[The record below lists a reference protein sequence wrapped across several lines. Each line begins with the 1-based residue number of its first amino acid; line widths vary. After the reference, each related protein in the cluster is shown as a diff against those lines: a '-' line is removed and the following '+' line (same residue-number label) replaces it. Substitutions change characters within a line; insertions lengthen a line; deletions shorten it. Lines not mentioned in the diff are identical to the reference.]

1 MTPMPRR
8 AQPSSRLRVAGI
20 ETTVTYKPIKTIR
33 VRVLP
38 PDARVAVSAPVGV
51 SEEAVED
58 FVRRHSAWIVDA
70 QARVRMAAPVAE
82 PLVDGGRARV
92 WGRWHELRTV
102 PGVTAGATL
111 EAGSVLLG
119 GSDEEARRRG
129 LEGLYRRELEA
140 ALPGL
145 RAEWE
150 PRVGRSPSL
159 IRLRRMTTRWGT
171 CNTRSAA
178 ITLNVALAE
187 HPPSA
192 LEYVLVHELVHL
204 HERGH
209 GPGFVAWMDRLIPDW
224 RVRRRSLHGRA

>member
-8 AQPSSRLRVAGI
+8 AQLSSRLRVAGI
-20 ETTVTYKPIKTIR
+20 ETMVTYKHIKTIR

-38 PDARVAVSAPVGV
+38 PDGRVAVSAPVGV
-51 SEEAVED
+51 PEDAVED
-58 FVRRHSAWIVDA
+58 FVRRHSAWIVEA

-92 WGRWHELRTV
+92 WGRWYELRTV
-102 PGVTAGATL
+102 PAVKAGGTL
-111 EAGSVLLG
+111 EAGTVLLG
-119 GSDEEARRRG
+119 GPDEEARRRG
-129 LEGLYRRELEA
+129 LEGLYRREIEA
-140 ALPGL
+140 ALPAL
-145 RAEWE
+145 QAEWE
-150 PRVGRSPSL
+150 PRVGRSASL
-159 IRLRRMTTRWGT
+159 IRLRRMTSRWGT

-178 ITLNVALAE
+178 ITINVALAE

-209 GPGFVAWMDRLIPDW
+209 GPGFVAWMDRLLPDW

>member
-8 AQPSSRLRVAGI
+8 AHLSSRLRVVGL

-38 PDARVAVSAPVGV
+38 PDGRVAVSAPVGF

-58 FVRRHSAWIVDA
+58 FVRRHRAWILVA

-82 PLVDGGRARV
+82 PLVDGGRAMV
-92 WGRWHELRTV
+92 WGRWHEVRTEPAV
-102 PGVTAGATL
+102 RARATL
-111 EAGSVLLG
+111 EAGTVVLAG
-119 GSDEEARRRG
+119 QDDEGRRRG
-129 LEGLYRRELEA
+129 LDRLYRREIEA
-140 ALPGL
+140 ALPAL

-150 PRVGRSPSL
+150 ARVGRSASL
-159 IRLRRMTTRWGT
+159 IRLRRMSTRWGT
-171 CNTRSAA
+171 CNTNSAA
-178 ITLNVALAE
+178 ITINVALAE

-204 HERGH
+204 RERGH
-209 GPGFVAWMDRLIPDW
+209 GPGFVDWMDRLMPDW
-224 RVRRRSLHGRA
+224 RIRRRSLHSRA

>member
-1 MTPMPRR
+1 M
-8 AQPSSRLRVAGI
+8 
-20 ETTVTYKPIKTIR
+20 
-33 VRVLP
+33 
-38 PDARVAVSAPVGV
+38 AVSAPVGV

-58 FVRRHSAWIVDA
+58 FVRAAQRVDRRRA
-70 QARVRMAAPVAE
+70 GTGQ
-82 PLVDGGRARV
+82 DGRAGRRAA
-92 WGRWHELRTV
+92 GRWRTGPGLGAGGTSCGPCPGSQPGPRLRR
-102 PGVTAGATL
+102 TA
-111 EAGSVLLG
+111 VLLG